1 MIRLQ
6 PRSKRTDTLFPYTTL
21 VRSYVADGE
30 GQGYQDIF
38 IERGYATACG
48 SLMVMGTNN
57 DDVKSA
63 ETTARV
69 KERFVELYGEPEFTV
84 GVGASGG
91 SMQQLLIAHNY
102 PGQNGTAS
110 CRGRGCR

>member
-1 MIRLQ
+1 
-6 PRSKRTDTLFPYTTL
+6 
-21 VRSYVADGE
+21 
-30 GQGYQDIF
+30 
-38 IERGYATACG
+38 
-48 SLMVMGTNN
+48 MVMGTNN

-91 SMQQLLIAHNY
+91 SMQQLLIANNY
-102 PGQNGTAS
+102 PGLLDGIMPKRNYPDVISFLQPLHDCELLVHATDNSDLHWRSEEHTSELQSLMRISYAVF
-110 CRGRGCR
+110 